1 MANRRNFLKTV
12 SSAALAASISHQIR
26 AAAPQ
31 RGVGAVT
38 HAVVRAGV
46 LLLSLG
52 DDVLRVAIP
61 SPGILRLD
69 LLANGKSDPHT
80 PVLAP
85 DAHSPGDPSAVMDIS
100 GDPIRITTGQFHAE
114 IKRNPCRFKIFDS
127 AGKVLLEQSI
137 HQSLHVDP
145 NNQGHTGF
153 SFRHS
158 KADNFYG
165 IRNSG
170 CFSSDP
176 YNYKLNPMPRAKK
189 ASGASA
195 NTCKVEA
202 SVEGGGG
209 APFVWTTGG
218 YGILVD
224 SDGGYFNVEPD
235 EIGFYYGN
243 PNPDNYGR
251 HYFRP
256 NSLTVFIFIGPPRAI
271 FQSLARTSGMMDLF
285 PKWAYGFTNSQL
297 STNQELLR
305 GYLETYRA
313 TDIPIDNFTLDFDW
327 KDWGASHYGEFRW
340 NPVKYSQ
347 ALYTAANPDALINWT
362 RQLECKITGIMKP
375 RIILCPI
382 KGKMEPMT
390 TQGASARKLGIFFPG
405 EKPFVDYMAHLAS
418 HNLDFYKPLCRQ
430 WYWHATWTHGC
441 MQHGIAGFWNDEA
454 DLGSLGNF
462 EFMHMQQS
470 LYEGQRQKLPEKRV
484 WSMNRNFYLGSQR
497 FAYATWSGDINS
509 GFEVMRLQTKHMLS
523 TISLGQMRWAQD
535 TGGFNGHPSPECY
548 TRWFQFS
555 AVCPTL
561 RTHSSGDPRQPWVF
575 GDEACETVKLAIRQR
590 YSWFFYVYAL
600 EHAACVESGVGIV
613 RPMTFDYPDDPQVAD
628 MTDQWMFGD
637 WIMAAPVLE
646 KFDSSGKS
654 RLKRVYLPAGQ
665 WFDYFRGDSYSGGQ
679 WIDYKLNADSWMDW
693 PLFIKAGAI
702 IPTADPVRAIHTAHP
717 KKIFI
722 DVYPHT
728 KKTVGEFYD
737 DDGESFGY
745 QKGQFHRQKISL
757 IRRGTTT
764 RVEIGEN
771 SGAYRS
777 SIKHFIMRVHG
788 QAATRVQVNGAVAPH
803 VVRGAALS
811 DIATGWYTDKDVGG
825 DVTLIKVPS
834 EQRVEIAILGHQ
846 EISRE
851 IEILEATGA
860 SLSGPAPHT
869 NWLPPTW
876 GYYKDAR
883 LFGAG
888 KIQRPVVVT
897 ANHGVAGE
905 DYIHGFDAPGTAATF
920 YLGRQAAGS
929 YRVAF
934 CVANGDVGTVKTMSV
949 YVNGIFVSRL
959 VIPSLKSWSHW
970 ENVPVYLNL
979 VAGNNVITIRCDQH
993 DTGKIRLSSVRVPCK
1008 PVLKS

>member
-1 MANRRNFLKTV
+1 MANRRNFLKAV
-12 SSAALAASISHQIR
+12 SSAALAGSLAR
-26 AAAPQ
+26 RTEAALPKQAV
-31 RGVGAVT
+31 RAVT
-38 HAVVRAGV
+38 HASVQAGI
-46 LLLSLG
+46 LNLGLG

-61 SPGILRLD
+61 APGILRID

-80 PVLAP
+80 PVLPAKLY
-85 DAHSPGDPSAVMDIS
+85 APGDPSAKIDIAH
-100 GDPIRITTGQFHAE
+100 DPIRITTGEFQVE
-114 IKRNPCRFKIFDS
+114 ISRNPCRFKILD
-127 AGKVLLEQSI
+127 ATGKVLLEQSVR
-137 HQSLHVDP
+137 QDFHVNP
-145 NNQGHTGF
+145 KSQGQTGF

-158 KADNFYG
+158 TKDNFYG

-170 CFSSDP
+170 CFSADP
-176 YNYKLNPMPRAKK
+176 YNYKLNPMPRERKPA
-189 ASGASA
+189 GGSA
-195 NTCKVEA
+195 DTCKVEA

-209 APFVWTTGG
+209 APFVWTTAG

-224 SDGGYFNVEPD
+224 SDGGYFHLAPK

-243 PNPDNYGR
+243 PNADNYGR

-256 NSLTVFIFIGPPRAI
+256 NSLTVFIFIGQPRAI
-271 FQSLARTSGMMDLF
+271 FQSLARTSGMMELF

-375 RIILCPI
+375 RIILCAI

-390 TQGASARKLGIFFPG
+390 TQGASAKKLGIFFPG
-405 EKPFVDYMAHLAS
+405 EKPFVDYMAHLMS
-418 HNLDFYKPLCRQ
+418 HNLDFYKPICRQ
-430 WYWHATWTHGC
+430 WYWHATWTHQC
-441 MQHGIAGFWNDEA
+441 MQHGIVGFWNDEA

-470 LYEGQRQKLPEKRV
+470 LYEGQRRDLPDKRV

-523 TISLGQMRWAQD
+523 TIALGQMRWAQD

-548 TRWFQFS
+548 TRWFQFT

-575 GDEACETVKLAIRQR
+575 GDQACETVKLAIRQR

-600 EHAACVESGVGIV
+600 EHAACVENGVGIV

-646 KFDSSGKS
+646 KFEATGKS
-654 RLKRVYLPAGQ
+654 TLKRVYLPAGT
-665 WFDYFRGDSYSGGQ
+665 WVDYFRGDRYTGGQ

-702 IPTADPVRAIHTAHP
+702 IPTADPVRAIHTANP
-717 KKIFI
+717 EKIFV
-722 DVYPHT
+722 DVYPDT
-728 KKTVGEFYD
+728 TRSTGEFYD
-737 DDGESFGY
+737 DDGQSYDY
-745 QKGQFHRQKISL
+745 QRGEYHRQKITVIQSGARTSVHL
-757 IRRGTTT
+757 S
-764 RVEIGEN
+764 EN
-771 SGAYRS
+771 SGAYHS
-777 SIKHFIMRVHG
+777 SVKYFVIRVHG
-788 QAATRVQVNGAVAPH
+788 QAAEQVRVNGKAC
-803 VVRGAALS
+803 RQ
-811 DIATGWYTDKDVGG
+811 ATGADALADAAVGWCTDRDFASAI
-825 DVTLIKVPS
+825 TLIKVPTG
-834 EQRVEIAILGHQ
+834 RALDIAVTGNKN
-846 EISRE
+846 ISKD
-851 IEILEATGA
+851 IEMLAVSDA
-860 SLSGPAPHT
+860 SLSGATPKT

-876 GYYKDAR
+876 GYYKDVR
-883 LFGAG
+883 MFGPA
-888 KIQRPVVVT
+888 KLQRPTVVKQKLGSASV
-897 ANHGVAGE
+897 
-905 DYIHGFDAPGTAATF
+905 DYIQGFAAQGTAATF
-920 YLGRQAAGS
+920 YLRRRAAGS

-934 CVANGDVGTVKTMSV
+934 RVANGDIGTVKTMSV
-949 YVNGIFVSRL
+949 YLNGIFVDRL
-959 VIPSLKSWSHW
+959 QIPSLRSWEQW
-970 ENVPVYLNL
+970 EDAPMYLNL
-979 VAGNNVITIRCDQH
+979 VAGNNAITVRCDEN
-993 DTGKIRLSSVRVPCK
+993 DTGEIRLNGIFVPYD
-1008 PVLKS
+1008 VTGQS